1 MKHYPFDIYDYRSE
15 TEHLDRLGH
24 YIYRKLLDIYYEKE
38 LPITTEKHR
47 LAIGLGLTTDEI
59 PQLEA
64 ILVYF
69 FELRDDGW
77 HNERC
82 DREIAI
88 YRDMLTAKQRA
99 GLASGKARR
108 ANSDK
113 RTGVQQVF
121 NSSSTGVEQVLNKS
135 EQKEKEKKNNKNTTA
150 RARARANG
158 KFKKPTPEEIQAYL
172 DEVGEYRFTGQEFY
186 DSNESKGWV
195 VGRNRTPMVKWKSAV
210 GTWRT
215 TRDKAGEENFKK
227 LKPWENGI

>member
-24 YIYRKLLDIYYEKE
+24 YIYRKLLDMYYEKE

-47 LAIGLGLTTDEI
+47 LAIGLGLSTDEI

-64 ILVYF
+64 VLVYF

-113 RTGVQQVF
+113 RTPVQHVF
-121 NSSSTGVEQVLNKS
+121 NNSSTGVEQELNKS
-135 EQKEKEKKNNKNTTA
+135 EQKENKNKKKNIKTTT
-150 RARARANG
+150 ARANG

-172 DEVGEYRFTGQEFY
+172 DEIGEYRFDGQEFH
-186 DSNESKGWV
+186 DANESKGWL
-195 VGRNRTPMVKWKSAV
+195 VGRTRTPMASWKGAI
-210 GTWRT
+210 GTWRKI
-215 TRDKAGEENFKK
+215 RDKAGEENIKK
-227 LKPWENGI
+227 LKRWETGL